1 MNRPYAK
8 TCARVNNKNALAQ
21 KFFARYLWPM
31 NKLDEYLT
39 NIGRGAAAQVARDA
53 GTSEGRI
60 SRLRKG
66 LDEPTLRMAFAIE
79 KATGGDV
86 PARSWID
93 TQKEKA

>member
-1 MNRPYAK
+1 MSYIYGK

-21 KFFARYLWPM
+21 KFFARYLWAM

-39 NIGRGAAAQVARDA
+39 KIGRGAAAKVARDA

-66 LDEPTLRMAFAIE
+66 LDEPSLRMAFAIE
-79 KATGGDV
+79 NATGGDV
-86 PARSWID
+86 PARSWLD
-93 TQKEKA
+93 TQKETA